1 MDRIEFDAVIRK
13 DPDMDA
19 AYVIF
24 PFDLRALTGKG
35 RMKVRASFD
44 GVPYDGSIVNMGVT
58 DGNGNVCYLLGIRK
72 DIRRRIGKGP
82 GETVHVTVEE
92 RT

>member
-13 DPDMDA
+13 NPDMDA

-58 DGNGNVCYLLGIRK
+58 DGDGNVCYLLGIRK
-72 DIRRRIGKGP
+72 DIRRKIGKGP

>member
-13 DPDMDA
+13 NPDMDA

-44 GVPYDGSIVNMGVT
+44 GVLYDGSIVNMGVT
-58 DGNGNVCYLLGIRK
+58 DGDGNVCYLLGIRK
-72 DIRRRIGKGP
+72 DIRRKIGKGP

>member
-13 DPDMDA
+13 NPDMDA

-72 DIRRRIGKGP
+72 DIRRKIGKGP